1 VTIEER
7 LEALYAELPHL
18 ECKGLCADSCGAV
31 SMGLHEA
38 RRIER
43 ITGEPL
49 ALMATL
55 AENCPYLEA
64 ERCTVYDV
72 RPLVCRL
79 WGIVDAPGLR
89 CDHGCAPERWLSH
102 AEALTY
108 VRRSL
113 AISGGKEVT
122 TIRGGLAE
130 ADRQYRSSPHAP
142 R

>member
-1 VTIEER
+1 MTIEER

-18 ECKGLCADSCGAV
+18 ECRGLCAVSCGAI

-43 ITGEPL
+43 VSGESL
-49 ALMATL
+49 RLMTSL
-55 AENCPYLEA
+55 SENCPYLEA
-64 ERCTVYDV
+64 ERCAVYEA

-79 WGIVDAPGLR
+79 WGMVDAPGLR
-89 CDHGCAPERWLSH
+89 CDHGCAPERWLTH
-102 AEALTY
+102 AEALQY

-113 AISGGKEVT
+113 AISGGNEVT
-122 TIRGGLAE
+122 TVRGGLAE
-130 ADRQYRSSPHAP
+130 ADRQYRSGPHAG